1 MQKLLFTLGLII
13 MSLWGIAQEYTL
25 SGTVKNEQGDPVSGA
40 SVRVLEHRKGARSDE
55 NGLFS
60 IRLSEANYRIRVTH
74 VGSISQTFEV
84 RLDSDVVQN
93 IVLKSSDDESI
104 EEVTV
109 VGQVGVKKVKESAY
123 NVTVLDAK
131 PTYNTSMEV
140 TALLNKAAGVRIRQ
154 EAGLGSDYNISLNGF
169 TGRAVKIFMDGVPME
184 GFGSAYNL
192 NNIPTTMIERVDIY
206 KGVVPIEFGGDAMGG
221 VINIITRPLNRTFVD
236 ASYSY
241 GSFNTHKSNL
251 NFGYVGKNGFSVDVR
266 ALQNYS
272 DNSYRTFTKSL
283 DLASETFSQNKSWYN
298 RFNDTYHN
306 ESLVAKIGFV
316 HTPWADQFFI
326 GATIGQEYKEIQ
338 NAYVQQLVYGM
349 RHRKGNTLMPNLAYQ
364 KRNFL
369 IQGLDL
375 NVNAN
380 YNRNRNENIDT
391 AARTYNWEGQY
402 KPKRSVGE
410 GASTLSKFEN
420 RNGSVTA
427 NARYNLSDQHFFN
440 VNNTFTTF
448 TRKSRNNLALIDDL
462 TARDTMRSRT
472 SKNVLGISY
481 QFDSKKNWNM
491 TAFYKLYSQHMI
503 GAVDT
508 SSSNTTSYAEQSRTT
523 ANSGYGLAG
532 TYFYRDLQFKLSY
545 EKAYRLLGSNEL
557 FGDETL
563 ETANTSL
570 RPEKSD
576 NINFNVAYNKVFN
589 KQHDF
594 YVEAGLIYRNTY
606 DYIRRVVEQRYG
618 TISSVNHGKVL
629 SYGADFEARY
639 AYDNRFMLGGAFT
652 YLATKNLQRYASANT
667 TVESIIYEDQLP
679 NIPYVYGNLDAQYM
693 LPGLLGDQSVL
704 TLGYNA
710 NYIHE
715 FYLGW
720 PSQGSQKYTL
730 PTQFSHDVFVSA
742 ALKNGKY
749 NLSLEARNVTDELL
763 YDNFELQKPGRHFS
777 VKLRYFFSK
786 SNR

>member
-1 MQKLLFTLGLII
+1 MQKLLFTMGFVLL
-13 MSLWGIAQEYTL
+13 SVWSIAQDYTF
-25 SGTVKNEQGDPVSGA
+25 SGTVKDEKGEPISGA
-40 SVRVLEHRKGARSDE
+40 SIRVSEQRRGARSDAD
-55 NGLFS
+55 GTFS
-60 IRLSEANYRIRVTH
+60 IRLPEATYRIEISH
-74 VGSISQTFEV
+74 VGWVTQHIDLHLQDDVSREV
-84 RLDSDVVQN
+84 ILHASN
-93 IVLKSSDDESI
+93 DESI
-104 EEVTV
+104 QEVTV
-109 VGQVGVKKVKESAY
+109 VGKVGVKKVKESAY

-140 TALLNKAAGVRIRQ
+140 TSLLNKAAGVRIRQ

-241 GSFNTHKSNL
+241 GSFNTHKSNV
-251 NFGYVGKNGFSVDVR
+251 NFGYVGKNGFSVDIR

-272 DNSYRTFTKSL
+272 DNSYRTYTKSL
-283 DLASETFSQNKSWYN
+283 NLASETFSPDKDWYN

-306 ESLVAKIGFV
+306 ESLVAKVGFV
-316 HTPWADQFFI
+316 HTSWADQFFI
-326 GATIGQEYKEIQ
+326 GATVGQEYKEVQ

-349 RHRKGNTLMPNLAYQ
+349 RHRKGNTLMPSLTYRKQ
-364 KRNFL
+364 NFL
-369 IQGLDL
+369 VENLEF

-380 YNRNRNENIDT
+380 YNQNRNENIDT
-391 AARTYNWEGQY
+391 AARTYNWAGDF
-402 KPKRSVGE
+402 KRKRSVGE
-410 GASTLSKFEN
+410 GAPMMSKFEN

-427 NARYNLSDQHFFN
+427 NARYRLGDRHYFN
-440 VNNTFTTF
+440 VNDTYTTF
-448 TRKSRNNLALIDDL
+448 TRKSRNDLELVDEL

-491 TAFYKLYSQHMI
+491 TAFYKLYTQHMI

-508 SSSNTTSYAEQSRTT
+508 SNSNSVVYAEQSRNT

-532 TYFYRDLQFKLSY
+532 TYFYNDLQFKLSY

-557 FGDETL
+557 FGDENL

-576 NINFNVAYNKVFN
+576 NINFNLAYNKVFN
-589 KQHDF
+589 KQHDL

-618 TISSVNHGKVL
+618 TISSVNHGRVL
-629 SYGADFEARY
+629 SYGADVEMRY
-639 AYDNRFMLGGAFT
+639 AYGNRLMLGGAFT
-652 YLATKNLQRYASANT
+652 YLATRNQQRYATPNS
-667 TVESIIYEDQLP
+667 TVESIIYKDQLP
-679 NIPYVYGNLDAQYM
+679 NTPYIYGYLDGQYM
-693 LPGLLGDQSVL
+693 LPKLLGDQSVL
-704 TLGYNA
+704 TLGYAA

-720 PSQGSQKYTL
+720 PSQGSQKYVL

-742 ALKNGKY
+742 ALKNGRY
-749 NLSLEARNVTDELL
+749 NVSLEARNITDELL
-763 YDNFELQKPGRHFS
+763 YDNFELQKPGRNFS
-777 VKLRYFFSK
+777 VKLRYYFSK
-786 SNR
+786 RN

>member
-140 TALLNKAAGVRIRQ
+140 TSLLNKAAGVRIRQ

-241 GSFNTHKSNL
+241 GSFNTHKSNV
-251 NFGYVGKNGFSVDVR
+251 NFGYVGKNGFSVDIR

-272 DNSYRTFTKSL
+272 DNSYRTYTKSL
-283 DLASETFSQNKSWYN
+283 NLASETFSPDKDWYN

-306 ESLVAKIGFV
+306 ESLVAKVGFV
-316 HTPWADQFFI
+316 HTTRADQSFI
-326 GATIGQEYKEIQ
+326 GAIIGQEYKEIQ

-349 RHRKGNTLMPNLAYQ
+349 RHRKGNTVMPNLTYQ

-448 TRKSRNNLALIDDL
+448 IRKSRNNLALIDDL

-508 SSSNTTSYAEQSRTT
+508 SSSNTAVYAEQTRNT

-532 TYFYRDLQFKLSY
+532 TYFFRDLQFKLSY

-557 FGDETL
+557 FGDENL
-563 ETANTSL
+563 ETSNTSL

-576 NINFNVAYNKVFN
+576 NINFNVAYNKIFN
-589 KQHDF
+589 EQHDF

-606 DYIRRVVEQRYG
+606 DYIRR
-618 TISSVNHGKVL
+618 
-629 SYGADFEARY
+629 
-639 AYDNRFMLGGAFT
+639 
-652 YLATKNLQRYASANT
+652 
-667 TVESIIYEDQLP
+667 
-679 NIPYVYGNLDAQYM
+679 
-693 LPGLLGDQSVL
+693 
-704 TLGYNA
+704 
-710 NYIHE
+710 
-715 FYLGW
+715 
-720 PSQGSQKYTL
+720 
-730 PTQFSHDVFVSA
+730 
-742 ALKNGKY
+742 
-749 NLSLEARNVTDELL
+749 
-763 YDNFELQKPGRHFS
+763 
-777 VKLRYFFSK
+777 
-786 SNR
+786 